1 MNIKKI
7 EDLSF
12 GLDNEKKWLKYM
24 GKLDEGKWEKT
35 PNKYDSFDFRKGNSI
50 AELKSRKINHNKHRT
65 TFFGANKIYDILTN
79 KYGDYREMKFTF
91 YFLYLNGL
99 YKWDFKKGDYFIA
112 NGGRRDRGRD
122 ETCSMC
128 YIPIEKL
135 ECVSKSISSI

>member
-24 GKLDEGKWEKT
+24 GKDWEKT

-91 YFLYLNGL
+91 YFLYLDGL